1 VLDASLARRIVAAID
16 ESTVLPVTRAALRI
30 PSFAGQERPLAEFL
44 GERMADLGLQVQLP
58 EVEPGRPNAIGVLR
72 GRGGGQSLLFNGH
85 LDHNMVC
92 EGWTRDPFAAD
103 LDDGWLYA
111 LGVANMKGADAAYVA
126 ALDGLRRAGVE
137 LLGDVVVEY
146 VVGELEGGKG
156 TQHAIGMGVRADHF
170 VDGEPTELAVVNMHA
185 GVVLVRIEVH
195 GEMRHYTTRSGTVI
209 HAVEGMAAILRALGP
224 SYTPHGPD
232 SWLAFDP
239 NSEFEGLPQHNVGA
253 VRGGMTRDC
262 LEWRIGL
269 VPDFSYA
276 LLDVR
281 IVPGQTPESVKAD
294 VERLVEGVR
303 REHPRLRAE
312 VHLMDRARHLYM
324 PPFYVPQKTE
334 VVQAVAAAHRTVV
347 GGEPEW
353 GGVTKF
359 AGSDA
364 AHLANAG
371 IPGLLYGPGGR
382 FLSRPDERVEVR
394 DLVSAARVYAL
405 VAADLCN
412 RPAA

>member
-1 VLDASLARRIVAAID
+1 MLDPTLAGRIVAAID
-16 ESTVLPVTRAALRI
+16 ESTVLPVTQAALRI
-30 PSFAGQERPLAEFL
+30 PSFAGKERALAEFF
-44 GERMADLGLQVQLP
+44 GERLADLGLEVQLP
-58 EVEPGRPNAIGVLR
+58 EVEPGRPNAIGVWR
-72 GRGGGQSLLFNGH
+72 GHGGGQSLLFNGH

-103 LDDGWLYA
+103 VADGWVYA
-111 LGVANMKGADAAYVA
+111 LGVANMKGADAAYLA
-126 ALDGLRRAGVE
+126 ALDGLRRAGIA
-137 LLGDVVVEY
+137 LRGDVVVEY

-156 TQHAIGMGVRADHF
+156 TQHAIGMGIRADHF

-185 GVVLVRIEVH
+185 GVVLLRLEVQ
-195 GEMRHYTTRSGTVI
+195 GEMRHYTTRTGTVN
-209 HAVEGMAAILRALGP
+209 HAIEGMAAILRALGP
-224 SYTPHGPD
+224 SYTPHGAD
-232 SWLAFDP
+232 SWLAHDP
-239 NSEFEGLPQHNVGA
+239 HPEFAGLPQHNVGA
-253 VRGGMTRDC
+253 VRGGMTREC

-269 VPDFSYA
+269 VPDFCYA

-294 VERLVEGVR
+294 VERLIERVR
-303 REHPRLRAE
+303 RERPGLRAA
-312 VHLMDRARHLYM
+312 VSLMDRTRHLFM
-324 PPFYVPQKTE
+324 PPFHVPQKAE
-334 VVQAVAAAHRTVV
+334 VVQAVAAAHRAVL
-347 GGEPEW
+347 GSEPEW

-394 DLVSAARVYAL
+394 DLVTAARVYAL

-412 RPAA
+412 RPVA